1 MSDIIVERI
10 EESIAV
16 KKNIIENPFLIKN
29 IHEAVGKVISSIEN
43 GGKLV
48 LCGNGGSASDAM
60 HFAGEIVGRFQ
71 RERQAW
77 PAIVLNADPV
87 TMTAISND
95 YDYNNVFLRQT
106 DAFVM
111 KDDVFLGISTSGN
124 SENIYR
130 AAKKVKER
138 GIYTIGLLGNDGGKI
153 ADIIDLPLI
162 VPSNVTARVQ
172 ESHIVIIH
180 IICELVENA
189 LVDR

>member
-16 KKNIIENPFLIKN
+16 KKNIIENPILIKN
-29 IHEAVGKVISSIEN
+29 IHEAVGKVISSLEN

-106 DAFVM
+106 EAFVT

-130 AAKKVKER
+130 AAKQVKER

-153 ADIIDLPLI
+153 ASIVDLPLI
-162 VPSNVTARVQ
+162 IPSNVTARVQ

-180 IICELVENA
+180 IICELIENA
-189 LVDR
+189 LSER

>member
-130 AAKKVKER
+130 AAKRVKER

-162 VPSNVTARVQ
+162 VPSNVTARIQ

-180 IICELVENA
+180 IICELVENG

>member
-1 MSDIIVERI
+1 MTNIIVERI

-16 KKNIIENPFLIKN
+16 KKKIIENPLLIKN
-29 IHEAVGKVISSIEN
+29 IHEAVGKVISSIGN

-77 PAIVLNADPV
+77 PAIVLNSDPV

-95 YDYNNVFLRQT
+95 YDYNNVFLRQAE
-106 DAFVM
+106 AFVTT
-111 KDDVFLGISTSGN
+111 DDVFLGISTSGN

-180 IICELVENA
+180 IICELVENG

>member
-29 IHEAVGKVISSIEN
+29 IHEAEGKVISSIEN

-87 TMTAISND
+87 TLTAISND

-106 DAFVM
+106 EAFVTT
-111 KDDVFLGISTSGN
+111 DDVFLGISTSGN

-162 VPSNVTARVQ
+162 VPCNVTARIQ

-180 IICELVENA
+180 IICELVENG

>member
-16 KKNIIENPFLIKN
+16 KKNIIENPILIKN
-29 IHEAVGKVISSIEN
+29 IHEAVGKVISSLEN

-106 DAFVM
+106 EAFVTT
-111 KDDVFLGISTSGN
+111 DDVFLGISTSGN

-162 VPSNVTARVQ
+162 VPSNVTARIQ

-180 IICELVENA
+180 IICELIENA
-189 LVDR
+189 LSER

>member
-16 KKNIIENPFLIKN
+16 KKNIIENPILIKN
-29 IHEAVGKVISSIEN
+29 IHEAVGKVISTLEN

-106 DAFVM
+106 EAFVT

-130 AAKKVKER
+130 AAKQVKER

-153 ADIIDLPLI
+153 ASIVDLPLI
-162 VPSNVTARVQ
+162 IPSNVTARVQ

-180 IICELVENA
+180 IICELIENA
-189 LVDR
+189 LSER